1 MPHNKKE
8 ISHTYISKYNHKRKK
23 QVILLMI
30 TDGGKR
36 WHYRAVNSLS
46 ALIRGILSSNI
57 K

>member
-8 ISHTYISKYNHKRKK
+8 ISHTYKSKYNHKRKK

-46 ALIRGILSSNI
+46 ALLRGILSSNI